1 MFFAILLALIAIG
14 AGYYIHKQFSRVP
27 ATPEVSIPEGSK
39 IAASK
44 RDVLGAASNRSV
56 YNTAAQETSL
66 RSVTGGT
73 QTQTLETGDKSAVEQ
88 PQRDESSRDVK
99 TARSPT
105 PAEHPSYA
113 AVAGVAPST
122 ATVATTDD
130 NNNVQLVKDSDGGAD
145 PVSKSPTA
153 KTAIIPTESERF
165 RGELGNLPDSTA
177 RNSSPNPGASNLEV
191 KPDPATASA
200 LSEKK
205 KVKKRSSGA
214 HKSPKKSKVS
224 KKSNEIKS
232 SDGGASD

>member
-44 RDVLGAASNRSV
+44 RDVLGAASNR
-56 YNTAAQETSL
+56 ETSL